1 MHTCKFCIDSLK
13 LQLFIIWRKFLKIYY
28 HGLLSLPEKRMK
40 EKRFCRKEK
49 INYQEMKSTDF
60 LMSFMDLKSCLCLF

>member
-1 MHTCKFCIDSLK
+1 MEKIFKNILPWITIFYLK
-13 LQLFIIWRKFLKIYY
+13 
-28 HGLLSLPEKRMK
+28 KRMK

-49 INYQEMKSTDF
+49 INYQEMKSMDF